1 MNIALNE
8 NRSQDAKQ
16 ALLDDQLPDT
26 DLISLLNAEDLAEC
40 LLTAAYRGRITLMRE
55 LVAHRGQIPLRFEH
69 TLSNPAQYLLNGR
82 HLVLDNSKYL
92 RHIKST
98 KGLKALLTQIEA
110 FGLKGL
116 VDPGQTYPLLLREID
131 ERVKNFPFTREVFS
145 GQLPELRNDTL
156 SHPELAIALG
166 REAEGPVTPD
176 AYRPILCWAS
186 KDMARQF
193 PERLAPLKPYQQ
205 VSGSRSIKDFKASFD
220 PEKPDAPLIIS
231 VGVHAPRREGD
242 FTKFLFRQMAPES
255 IQMGF
260 EDEAGRVLCETTTDF
275 LLSFPTVNHSEEN
288 HQAARSFVEQYC
300 PYEIIAT
307 KTARICARDF
317 GSKPKST
324 FKYQGEAYWFNSD
337 VHTQFSY
344 GDSRLFE
351 MLSLDHPLRDRALN
365 MMERQQWL
373 WLIERYDA
381 RHSSARCLL
390 ALRDTFGLDNAGMK
404 LILSQQKLSALIDAG
419 YRFVDETSAFHD
431 HGQFDYASR
440 HTYDPKF
447 KSTVFLKFDVIDWRP
462 PHAEQMSERQVQEQI
477 VGQYQKILMSN
488 LWPSKSSKPTDV
500 NNALEML
507 VNHQKS
513 LLGDAAKISLH
524 AYLKNAGLEACLK
537 AKPEHLPKLLDV
549 FARGEFDPYLKTLP
563 NKLKGLLLENDMGL

>member
-1 MNIALNE
+1 MNIVLNE
-8 NRSQDAKQ
+8 ISSPDAKK
-16 ALLDDQLPDT
+16 ALLDGQAPDT
-26 DLISLLNAEDLAEC
+26 DLIGLLNEDDLAEC
-40 LLTAAYRGRITLMRE
+40 LLTAAYSGRLTLMRE
-55 LVAHRGQIPLRFEH
+55 LVAHRGPIPLRFEH

-82 HLVLDNSKYL
+82 HFVLDTSKYL

-98 KGLKALLTQIEA
+98 KGLKALFTAIEA

-116 VDPGQTYPLLLREID
+116 LEPGPTYPLLLREID
-131 ERVKNFPFTREVFS
+131 ERVKHIPFTRGVFS
-145 GQLPELRNDTL
+145 GQLPELRQDTL
-156 SHPELAIALG
+156 SHPELAIAMSK
-166 REAEGPVTPD
+166 ETEGPVTPD

-205 VSGSRSIKDFKASFD
+205 VGGSRSIKDFKASFD
-220 PEKPDAPLIIS
+220 PEKPDPPLIIT

-242 FTKFLFRQMAPES
+242 FTKYLFRQMAPES

-288 HQAARSFVEQYC
+288 HQAARAFVEQYC

-307 KTARICARDF
+307 QTARVCASDF

-324 FKYQGEAYWFNSD
+324 FKFQGEAYWFNSD

-373 WLIERYDA
+373 WLIEKYSA
-381 RHSSARCLL
+381 QHSSARCLL

-404 LILSQQKLSALIDAG
+404 LILTPSKLSALLDAG
-419 YRFVDETSAFHD
+419 YRFVDETSVFLD
-431 HGQFDYASR
+431 LGQFDYASR
-440 HTYDPKF
+440 HTYDPRF
-447 KSTVFLKFDVIDWRP
+447 KSTVFLKFDAIDWRP
-462 PHAEQMSERQVQEQI
+462 PQAERMPDRQVQDHI
-477 VGQYQKILMSN
+477 VGQYQNILKGN
-488 LWPSKSSKPTDV
+488 LWPCKSSKPTDV
-500 NNALEML
+500 NNALQML
-507 VNHQKS
+507 SAHGKS
-513 LLGDAAKISLH
+513 LLGDATKISLH
-524 AYLKNAGLEACLK
+524 AYLKNAGLEACLQ
-537 AKPEHLPKLLDV
+537 AAPEHLPKLLYV
-549 FARGEFDPYLKTLP
+549 FARGEFDPHLKTLP
-563 NKLKGLLLENDMGL
+563 NKLRGLVLENDMGL